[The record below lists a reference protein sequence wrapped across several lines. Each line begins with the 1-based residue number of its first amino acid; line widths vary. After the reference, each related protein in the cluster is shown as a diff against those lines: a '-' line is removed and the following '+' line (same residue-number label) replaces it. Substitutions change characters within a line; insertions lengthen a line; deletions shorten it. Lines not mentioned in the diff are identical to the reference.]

1 MRARSASTSR
11 GSECRQTEKT
21 PPRQRIEAVLDQRS
35 QPVPIDVVGTLAG
48 FLEDRGLDP
57 EYIGNRGAH
66 LLGKSTDAAERAPG
80 LLGSR
85 EVDAFELKAWPP
97 RRFTALLRRA
107 GEIEACGGVDVSTL
121 QRPDDGQS
129 CASSIEHVV
138 EHGDA
143 DYGFSALRGLA
154 TSAQPRADDPL
165 VVAHRGLDQRAPPV
179 ARDLLPAHAPDRRVG
194 ASIPLA
200 VRAG

>member
-1 MRARSASTSR
+1 M
-11 GSECRQTEKT
+11 
-21 PPRQRIEAVLDQRS
+21 
-35 QPVPIDVVGTLAG
+35 PIDVVGALAPY
-48 FLEDRGLDP
+48 LEDRGLDP
-57 EYIGNRGAH
+57 KYIGNRGAH

-97 RRFTALLRRA
+97 LRFTALLRRA

-129 CASSIEHVV
+129 CVSSIEHVV

-154 TSAQPRADDPL
+154 MSAQPRADDPL
-165 VVAHRGLDQRAPPV
+165 VVAHRAV
-179 ARDLLPAHAPDRRVG
+179 STSARRP
-194 ASIPLA
+194 
-200 VRAG
+200 

>member
-97 RRFTALLRRA
+97 RRFTALLRRE
-107 GEIEACGGVDVSTL
+107 GEIEACGESMCLRCRGLTTDRVA
-121 QRPDDGQS
+121 PP
-129 CASSIEHVV
+129 ASSTWL
-138 EHGDA
+138 
-143 DYGFSALRGLA
+143 STA
-154 TSAQPRADDPL
+154 TPTMASVRCGASPRARSL
-165 VVAHRGLDQRAPPV
+165 APT
-179 ARDLLPAHAPDRRVG
+179 
-194 ASIPLA
+194 IPL
-200 VRAG
+200 